1 MLKPKRKITRK
12 EIRRDPFLET
22 IDKLES
28 TFEKNKKTFLNVVLG
43 LIAIAL
49 ITNFLLEKQ
58 NVKNID
64 SNSALGVA
72 MVAFENR
79 DYENAKFQFE
89 SIISEFS
96 GTAAFDIANFYL
108 GRIYFENN
116 DFEESE
122 SFLNTFINSGNPEI
136 LYIGAIKMLAHISLQ
151 NRQFDKAIKLLDSVS
166 RKISINNS
174 IELKLIKAHILIG
187 QGKNDKAKILID
199 EIMSQEKLPLHLK
212 KRSEELIGMM

>member
-116 DFEESE
+116 DFEKSE